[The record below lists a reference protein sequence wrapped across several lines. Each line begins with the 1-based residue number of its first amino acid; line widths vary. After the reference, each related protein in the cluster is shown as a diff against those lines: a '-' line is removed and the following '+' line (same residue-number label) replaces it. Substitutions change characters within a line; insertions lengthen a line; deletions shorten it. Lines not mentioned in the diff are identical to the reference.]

1 MEFQKG
7 EVVEWIVNDQQHLVL
22 KRDSDLVASLKKTPQ
37 DSVSAIFD
45 RLWQQARPQTMQPR
59 TRERARDLAT
69 GHLGTNKH
77 VMLAKLQGGGLP
89 PQQP

>member
-1 MEFQKG
+1 M
-7 EVVEWIVNDQQHLVL
+7 
-22 KRDSDLVASLKKTPQ
+22 
-37 DSVSAIFD
+37 SAIFD
-45 RLWQQARPQTMQPR
+45 RLWQQARLQTMQPR